1 MNRLVF
7 VHLYERRLR
16 RLPADHPYS
25 GDYEAALAAEME
37 KSERVAQELVTAK
50 DQIGRL
56 QREVAKVTHHR
67 TGLTKDRDRLIA
79 EVESVKGQYNDLVS
93 YVRAEKKRLRER
105 REEYGHYLRGRGLAK
120 LARLVDTRLTRIRA
134 HVEDTSAV
142 QPKLLEYN
150 QALGNVRL
158 LRALEESGEIVIKS
172 PSVMSQLVTTV
183 AELETSVRAL
193 NITDLMDGDF
203 DVRTLFDVPPVAP
216 PSFQASDPS
225 EQEGDGDRGDNQ
237 TVDQPAGV
245 SSTLQAGV
253 IQDQGVEV
261 AAVLS

>member
-1 MNRLVF
+1 MNRL

-25 GDYEAALAAEME
+25 GDYEAALAAERE

-67 TGLTKDRDRLIA
+67 TGLTEDRDSLTA

-105 REEYGHYLRGRGLAK
+105 REEYGHYLRSRGLAK

-158 LRALEESGEIVIKS
+158 LRALEENGEIVIKS
-172 PSVMSQLVTTV
+172 PSVMSPRRGTRL
-183 AELETSVRAL
+183 
-193 NITDLMDGDF
+193 
-203 DVRTLFDVPPVAP
+203 PP
-216 PSFQASDPS
+216 PSSRLRLGPS
-225 EQEGDGDRGDNQ
+225 TSLISWMVILTCVLCSMSRLSLPLVFRPR
-237 TVDQPAGV
+237 TRV
-245 SSTLQAGV
+245 SKR
-253 IQDQGVEV
+253 EV
-261 AAVLS
+261 VTRATIRRWISLLL